1 MRCRVISSLVSWA
14 CAFLGPEKTISES
27 VKRASILFIKR
38 LAGGELN
45 AFATPWT
52 YVGLFPFIRGC
63 CFPKRNQQQPDFFGR
78 KSTFLYISQHKKI
91 TTRLYLWLSPA
102 KDQWLWR
109 HDSKAPMY
117 KIGAAVPADI
127 NGDFN
132 IKIPY
137 KFLWM
142 LFKWF
147 FITW

>member
-1 MRCRVISSLVSWA
+1 MSSHLVSRELDVRLSRSGKDHLWECEA
-14 CAFLGPEKTISES
+14 SLHPFHQETRWRRTECFCHPMDLCWFISLHGGM
-27 VKRASILFIKR
+27 LFS
-38 LAGGELN
+38 
-45 AFATPWT
+45 
-52 YVGLFPFIRGC
+52 
-63 CFPKRNQQQPDFFGR
+63 KRNQQQPDFFGG

-127 NGDFN
+127 NGDVN